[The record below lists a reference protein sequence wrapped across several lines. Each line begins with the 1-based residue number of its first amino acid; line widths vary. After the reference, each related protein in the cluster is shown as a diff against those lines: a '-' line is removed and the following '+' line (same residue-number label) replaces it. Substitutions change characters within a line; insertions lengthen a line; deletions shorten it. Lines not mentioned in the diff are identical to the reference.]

1 MSTPTTIITIGGTA
15 YGSSSRTAN
24 RFRAIDALVKRIDE
38 GDDEC
43 AFTLVGIGPVP
54 LFTCGQSVSITV
66 NGTAVFTGDVEH
78 YSQNPSDHGW
88 IAAFSASG
96 LKTRAARVPTTGGD
110 GSGQAIYNRAPDDP
124 DYVSSDAGLTV
135 GQIVQRVLEIS
146 DTATALDALGV
157 GAYSGGALPAATT
170 TDLAAL
176 SVVPATEVAFSGDN
190 VFGQVEQFIKKYHP
204 KYGVYIKPDGTI
216 RVVNL
221 FTMSA
226 HSLVVPGLGT
236 GDPVTIPNFTR
247 STAGCYTKLTIK
259 GRDIQKAELS
269 VADDSLTRGWSGGD
283 ESSWRYSDFIEP
295 KDARDE
301 GAITA
306 ITSTT
311 ATCDPDDNTATAAL
325 NYWTPANRAG
335 WIQLYYPAGT
345 GIDIFETRPI
355 TASTALSAGGTYTIT
370 WDSSLPLSHTNYTRY
385 RIVGRSGG
393 LIDVGR
399 LYLIKEH
406 SSGNT
411 GTNTYVGS
419 RLTRRFPRPVPWAN
433 NGKSFDITTAA
444 GLIQWSQSGSRPYI
458 EFPVPVEIVPSLGA
472 VRFTEPVFTATAN
485 PPLTPSSP
493 YPADYA
499 AGKPVDVRVAV
510 AYNRGALSTTVPSSS
525 WEGTAYT
532 RLGLEREKVIHL
544 DTWTY
549 NGDTTSITALAQEY
563 LDVVKD
569 EVIEGS
575 ITYLGYPSFDP
586 LAMGYSLNL
595 TIQGV
600 TGPLDGID
608 LPVRSVT
615 LRWPQGAA
623 VPIEVGFNFSN
634 RRRPFEADDL
644 YIHPAFHSGGWGQ
657 SSGSPFEGGQT
668 QGLDLSGV
676 SGLSQTA
683 MGDSGPGMVDPS
695 MMPGMNAGM
704 GGGGGGNV
712 AMPHY
717 DLGPANTDLS
727 GLDLSAA
734 VGNAPA
740 STNDD
745 FVEQMR
751 RFAEGGE

>member
-1 MSTPTTIITIGGTA
+1 MSTPTTVITIGGTD
-15 YGSSSRTAN
+15 YGQSARSAN

-38 GDDEC
+38 GDDEI
-43 AFTLVGIGPVP
+43 AFTLVGIGPIP
-54 LFTCGQSVSITV
+54 LFTCGQSVTATV
-66 NGTAVFTGDVEH
+66 NGTLVFTGDVDTFRQ
-78 YSQNPSDHGW
+78 STSDKGW
-88 IAAFSASG
+88 IAAFSCSG
-96 LKTRAARVPTTGGD
+96 LKTRASRVPCTGSD
-110 GSGQAIYNRAPDDP
+110 GSGQAVYNREPDDP
-124 DYVSSDAGLTV
+124 DYVASDAGLTV
-135 GQIVQRVLEIS
+135 GEIIQRVLEIS
-146 DTATALDALGV
+146 DTATALNALGV
-157 GAYSGGALPAATT
+157 GAYSGGSLPATTT

-190 VFGQVEQFIKKYHP
+190 LFGQIEQFAKKYHP
-204 KYGVYIKPDGTI
+204 KYGVYIQPDGKI
-216 RVVNL
+216 RAVNL

-226 HSLVVPGLGT
+226 HSLVIPGLGT
-236 GDPVTIPNFTR
+236 GDPLVAPSFSR
-247 STAGCYTKLTIK
+247 STAGCFTKLTIK

-269 VADDSLTRGWSGGD
+269 VTDDSLTPAWSGAD
-283 ESSWRYSDFIEP
+283 QSSWRYSDFIEP

-301 GAITA
+301 GAITSL
-306 ITSTT
+306 TSTS
-311 ATCDPDDNTATAAL
+311 ATCDPDDNTAAAAL

-399 LYLIKEH
+399 LYLVKEH

-433 NGKSFDITTAA
+433 NGKSFDIVSAA
-444 GLIQWSQSGSRPYI
+444 GLVQWSQSGSRPYI

-472 VRFTEPVFTATAN
+472 VRFTEPVFTSTAN

-493 YPADYA
+493 YPADYQ

-549 NGDTTSITALAQEY
+549 NGDKANITALAQEY
-563 LDVVKD
+563 LDVIKD
-569 EVIEGS
+569 EIIEGS
-575 ITYLGYPSFDP
+575 VVYQGYPSFDP
-586 LAMGYSLNL
+586 LTLGYSLDL

-608 LPVRSVT
+608 LPVRSVMV
-615 LRWPQGAA
+615 RWPQESA
-623 VPIEVGFNFSN
+623 VPIEVTFNFSN
-634 RRRPFEADDL
+634 RRRPFEADEL

-657 SSGSPFEGGQT
+657 SGASPFAEGQT
-668 QGLDLSGV
+668 QGLDFSGV
-676 SGLSQTA
+676 GAFSATPIND
-683 MGDSGPGMVDPS
+683 MGPGMVDMAMPS
-695 MMPGMNAGM
+695 MMGMA
-704 GGGGGGNV
+704 GGGGGGGS
-712 AMPHY
+712 APKY
-717 DLGPANTDLS
+717 DTGPANTDLS
-727 GLDLSAA
+727 GLDLSAV
-734 VGNAPA
+734 VGNSPKMD
-740 STNDD
+740 NDA
-745 FVEQMR
+745 FIEQMKR
-751 RFAEGGE
+751 MAEGGE